1 MQYECDGR
9 MDRRV
14 RLIQPDKPT
23 LIIKLK
29 HGGFELQQKILRD
42 NTMDHELMT
51 LPNTKKYLLSK
62 LKN

>member
-1 MQYECDGR
+1 MQNECDWR

-14 RLIQPDKPT
+14 RLIDKPT

-29 HGGFELQQKILRD
+29 HGGFELLQKILRD

-51 LPNTKKYLLSK
+51 LPNTKK
-62 LKN
+62 